1 MEAKQKIAVMQ
12 RGVGGIVKGQ
22 SVTYTLSDGKKIQ
35 KVTDM
40 VTGTGSVVRS
50 VSPRELQVLQ
60 GEIPRRVSMSK
71 DFRKLNADLGA
82 EFDRYVAEHPAW
94 AQKHI
99 PRGAKIALQM
109 EGNAAFNSWSRQ
121 LAKRTRSENQSVV
134 FVRIEKLA
142 PVRSRIIKA
151 TVLKAA

>member
-1 MEAKQKIAVMQ
+1 M
-12 RGVGGIVKGQ
+12 
-22 SVTYTLSDGKKIQ
+22 
-35 KVTDM
+35 
-40 VTGTGSVVRS
+40 
-50 VSPRELQVLQ
+50 
-60 GEIPRRVSMSK
+60 RRNCQ
-71 DFRKLNADLGA
+71 KLNAELGA

-99 PRGAKIALQM
+99 PRGVKIALQM

-121 LAKRTRSENQSVV
+121 LAKRTRGADQPVV

>member
-1 MEAKQKIAVMQ
+1 
-12 RGVGGIVKGQ
+12 
-22 SVTYTLSDGKKIQ
+22 
-35 KVTDM
+35 
-40 VTGTGSVVRS
+40 
-50 VSPRELQVLQ
+50 
-60 GEIPRRVSMSK
+60 MSK

-94 AQKHI
+94 AQKHV
-99 PRGAKIALQM
+99 PFGAKVALLI
-109 EGNAAFNSWSRQ
+109 EGNAAFNAWSRQ
-121 LAKRTRSENQSVV
+121 LAKRTRSADQPVV